1 MSTSR
6 VIATLSLAA
15 IVAGGGYWAGKND
28 VGALLQRYVEDTR
41 IAVEPEP
48 RGNGTGA
55 VIYYRHPDGL
65 PEDSAKPTNTDDGR
79 PFTAVRASEDMS
91 LGATGALAP
100 PADTASVTPERKVI
114 YYRNPMGL
122 PDTSKVPKKDSMG
135 MDYLPVYDGEVSDS
149 STVKV
154 SLGKLQRTGVKTALA
169 EMTTVSRKIRVPG
182 TVTLD
187 ERMVSIVSMRADAF
201 VEDVADVTTGDRITK
216 GEDLFHFYSKEI
228 ATAGAEY
235 ATEMRNGG
243 KPGPDTGS
251 ALRLKNLGVPTAT
264 ITSIATE
271 RKVPQSIAYTS
282 PRDGVVLERMAVSG
296 MMAEAGDILFRIAD
310 VSKVWVIADVPEY
323 ELGAV
328 RKGAAVSVTLR
339 NLPGTTFKGTV
350 DLIYPEVQM
359 QTRTT
364 KVRIELP
371 NPDGQL
377 MSNMYAEVE
386 IEAGAG
392 NPVVAVPNSSV
403 IDTGDRQIVFLD
415 KGEGRF
421 EPMDVGLGVRGED
434 IAEITQGIAAGDRVV
449 VSANFLLDAESN
461 LNAALSAL
469 TAEDGGKP

>member
-1 MSTSR
+1 MTTPR
-6 VIATLSLAA
+6 FIATVSLAA
-15 IVAGGGYWAGKND
+15 IVGGGGYWAGKND
-28 VGALLQRYVEDTR
+28 LGSWLGNRPAEVAMAADDEGK
-41 IAVEPEP
+41 PEP
-48 RGNGTGA
+48 TGA
-55 VIYYRHPDGL
+55 IIYYSHPDGAA
-65 PEDSAKPTNTDDGR
+65 EYSAGPKNTDDGR
-79 PFTAVRASEDMS
+79 PFVAVRESEDVKFDAK
-91 LGATGALAP
+91 GAVLP
-100 PADTASVTPERKVI
+100 SDTASASSERKI
-114 YYRNPMGL
+114 LYYRNPMGL
-122 PDTSKVPKKDSMG
+122 PDTSPVPKRDSMG
-135 MDYLPVYDGEVSDS
+135 MDYLPVYDGEVSDN

-182 TVTLD
+182 TVSLD
-187 ERMVSIVSMRADAF
+187 ERLVSIISMRADAF
-201 VEDVADVTTGDRITK
+201 VEDVANVTTGDSIKK
-216 GEDLFHFYSKEI
+216 GENLFHFYSKEI

-243 KPGPDTGS
+243 KAGPDTGS

-264 ITSIATE
+264 INSIATD
-271 RKVPQSIAYTS
+271 RKVPQSISYTS
-282 PRDGVVLERMAVSG
+282 PRDGVVLERMAMSG

-323 ELGAV
+323 ELSAV
-328 RKGAAVSVTLR
+328 RKGAVASVNVR
-339 NLPGTTFKGTV
+339 NLPGKVFMGKV

-415 KGEGRF
+415 KGEGKF
-421 EPMDVGLGVRGED
+421 EPVDVALGIRGED
-434 IAEITQGIAAGDRVV
+434 MTEVTNGIAAGDRVV

-469 TAEDGGKP
+469 TPDEVKP

>member
-1 MSTSR
+1 VNIPR
-6 VIATLSLAA
+6 IIATLSLAA
-15 IVAGGGYWAGKND
+15 IVGGGGYWAGKYD
-28 VGALLQRYVEDTR
+28 VGAFFQGGVKGTGMAAE
-41 IAVEPEP
+41 AEP
-48 RGNGTGA
+48 RREGTGA

-65 PEDSAKPTNTDDGR
+65 AEYSATPKNTDDGR
-79 PFTAVRASEDMS
+79 LFVPVRASEDIS
-91 LGATGALAP
+91 LGPSGAVAP
-100 PADTASVTPERKVI
+100 SPDTASVSLERKI
-114 YYRNPMGL
+114 LYYRNPMGL

-135 MDYLPVYDGEVSDS
+135 MDYLPVYDGDVSDS

-154 SLGKLQRTGVKTALA
+154 PLGKLQRTGVRTALA
-169 EMTTVSRKIRVPG
+169 EVTTVSRKIRVPG

-187 ERMVSIVSMRADAF
+187 ERRVSIISMRADAF
-201 VEDVADVTTGDRITK
+201 VEDVANVTTGDAITK
-216 GEDLFHFYSKEI
+216 GENLFQFYSKEI

-235 ATEMRNGG
+235 AAEMRNGA
-243 KPGPDTGS
+243 KSNPDSGA

-264 ITSIATE
+264 IGSIATE

-310 VSKVWVIADVPEY
+310 VSRVWVIADVPEY
-323 ELGAV
+323 ELSAV
-328 RKGAAVSVTLR
+328 RKGAVVSVIVR

-371 NPDGQL
+371 NPSGQL

-386 IEAGAG
+386 IEAGSG

-403 IDTGDRQIVFLD
+403 IDTGDRQLVFID

-421 EPMDVGLGVRGED
+421 EPMNVALGVRGED
-434 IAEITQGIAAGDRVV
+434 MTEITKGIAAGDRVV

-469 TAEDGGKP
+469 TADEVKP

>member
-1 MSTSR
+1 MSVSR
-6 VIATLSLAA
+6 IIATLSLAA
-15 IVAGGGYWAGKND
+15 IVGGGGYWAGKND
-28 VGALLQRYVEDTR
+28 VGALLQRYVDENGMATE
-41 IAVEPEP
+41 AEP
-48 RGNGTGA
+48 RREGTGP

-65 PEDSAKPTNTDDGR
+65 AEYSAKLKNTDDGR
-79 PFTAVRASEDMS
+79 PFVPVRESEDIS
-91 LGATGALAP
+91 LGASGAVAP
-100 PADTASVTPERKVI
+100 APDTASVAAERKVL

-135 MDYLPVYDGEVSDS
+135 MDYLPVYDGEVIDS
-149 STVKV
+149 STVNV

-169 EMTTVSRKIRVPG
+169 EMITVSHKIRVPG
-182 TVTLD
+182 TVMLD
-187 ERMVSIVSMRADAF
+187 ERMVSIISMRADAF
-201 VEDVADVTTGDRITK
+201 VEQVADVTTGDTITK
-216 GEDLFHFYSKEI
+216 GENLFHFYSKEI

-235 ATEMRNGG
+235 AAEMRNGA
-243 KPGPDTGS
+243 KSNPDSGA
-251 ALRLKNLGVPTAT
+251 ALRLKNLGVPAAM
-264 ITSIATE
+264 IASIAAE

-323 ELGAV
+323 ELAAVRQGAV
-328 RKGAAVSVTLR
+328 VSVIVR

-392 NPVVAVPNSSV
+392 DAVVAVPNSSV
-403 IDTGDRQIVFLD
+403 IDTGDRQLVFID
-415 KGEGRF
+415 RGEGRF
-421 EPMDVGLGVRGED
+421 EPMDVALGVRGED
-434 IAEITQGIAAGDRVV
+434 MTEITKGITAGDRVV

-469 TAEDGGKP
+469 AQDEVKP

>member
-1 MSTSR
+1 VTAPR
-6 VIATLSLAA
+6 FIAAVSLAA
-15 IVAGGGYWAGKND
+15 IVGGGGYWAGKND
-28 VGALLQRYVEDTR
+28 VGSWLGNKPAEVAMAADDGK
-41 IAVEPEP
+41 PEP
-48 RGNGTGA
+48 TGA
-55 VIYYRHPDGL
+55 IIYYSHPDGAA
-65 PEDSAKPTNTDDGR
+65 EYSARPKNTDEGR
-79 PFTAVRASEDMS
+79 PFVAVRESEDVRFDAN
-91 LGATGALAP
+91 GAVLP
-100 PADTASVTPERKVI
+100 SDTASASSEQKI
-114 YYRNPMGL
+114 LYYRNPMGL
-122 PDTSKVPKKDSMG
+122 PDTSPVPKKDSMG

-182 TVTLD
+182 TVSLD
-187 ERMVSIVSMRADAF
+187 ERLVSIITMRADAF
-201 VEDVADVTTGDRITK
+201 VENVANVTTGDRIKK
-216 GEDLFHFYSKEI
+216 GENLFHFYSKEI
-228 ATAGAEY
+228 ATAAAEY

-243 KPGPDTGS
+243 KAGPDTGS

-264 ITSIATE
+264 INSIATD
-271 RKVPQSIAYTS
+271 RKVPQSISYTS

-323 ELGAV
+323 ELSAV
-328 RKGAAVSVTLR
+328 RKGAVVSVNVR
-339 NLPGTTFKGTV
+339 NLPGKVFTGKVG
-350 DLIYPEVQM
+350 LIYPEVQM

-371 NPDGQL
+371 NQEGEL

-415 KGEGRF
+415 KGEGKF
-421 EPMDVGLGVRGED
+421 EPVDVALGIRGED
-434 IAEITQGIAAGDRVV
+434 MTEITKGIAVGDRVV

-469 TAEDGGKP
+469 TPVVVKP

>member
-1 MSTSR
+1 MNTSSR
-6 VIATLSLAA
+6 LIATLSLAA
-15 IVAGGGYWAGKND
+15 IVGGGGYWAGKND
-28 VGALLQRYVEDTR
+28 IGKLLELYLGWSRMAAE
-41 IAVEPEP
+41 AEP
-48 RGNGTGA
+48 RTEPTGA
-55 VIYYRHPDGL
+55 VIYYSHPDGL
-65 PEDSAKPTNTDDGR
+65 AEYSAQPKNTDDGR
-79 PFTAVRASEDMS
+79 PFMAVRESEDVSFNATGTAVPVAE
-91 LGATGALAP
+91 
-100 PADTASVTPERKVI
+100 TANAERKVL

-135 MDYLPVYDGEVSDS
+135 MDYLPVYEGDDADS

-169 EMTTVSRKIRVPG
+169 EKTNVSRKIRVPG

-201 VEDVADVTTGDRITK
+201 VEEVADVTTGDKITK

-264 ITSIATE
+264 ITSIGAE
-271 RKVPQSIAYTS
+271 RKVPQSIVYTS

-296 MMAEAGDILFRIAD
+296 MMAEAGDVLFRIAD

-323 ELGAV
+323 ELGSV
-328 RKGAAVSVTLR
+328 RKGAVVSVIVR

-377 MSNMYAEVE
+377 MPNMYAEVE

-421 EPMDVGLGVRGED
+421 EPMDVSLGVRGED
-434 IAEITQGIAAGDRVV
+434 MTEISKGIAAGDRVV

-469 TAEDGGKP
+469 TTDEVKP

>member
-1 MSTSR
+1 MSIFR
-6 VIATLSLAA
+6 IIATLSLAA
-15 IVAGGGYWAGKND
+15 IAGGGGYWAGKND
-28 VGALLQRYVEDTR
+28 VGALLQRYVDDDGMAKET
-41 IAVEPEP
+41 EP
-48 RGNGTGA
+48 RREGTGA

-65 PEDSAKPTNTDDGR
+65 AEYSANPKNTVDGR
-79 PFTAVRASEDMS
+79 PFAPIRESEDIS
-91 LGATGALAP
+91 LGAAGAVAP
-100 PADTASVTPERKVI
+100 APDTASLSHERKI
-114 YYRNPMGL
+114 LYYRNPMGL

-135 MDYLPVYDGEVSDS
+135 MDYLPVYDGERSDT

-154 SLGKLQRTGVKTALA
+154 SLGKLQRTGVKTAPA
-169 EMTTVSRKIRVPG
+169 ETTTVSRKIRIPG

-187 ERMVSIVSMRADAF
+187 ERTVSIVSMRADAF
-201 VEDVADVTTGDRITK
+201 VEDVADVTTGDVITK
-216 GEDLFHFYSKEI
+216 GESLFHFYSKEI

-235 ATEMRNGG
+235 AAEMRNGA
-243 KPGPDTGS
+243 KSNPDSGA

-264 ITSIATE
+264 ITSIATD

-282 PRDGVVLERMAVSG
+282 PRNGVVLERMAVSG

-323 ELGAV
+323 ELSAV
-328 RKGAAVSVTLR
+328 RKGAAVSVIVR
-339 NLPGTTFKGTV
+339 NRPGTTFRGV
-350 DLIYPEVQM
+350 VGLIYPEVQM

-386 IEAGAG
+386 IEAGPG

-403 IDTGDRQIVFLD
+403 IDTGDRQLVFLD
-415 KGEGRF
+415 RGEGRF
-421 EPMDVGLGVRGED
+421 EPIDVALGVRGED
-434 IAEITQGIAAGDRVV
+434 MTEITRGIAAGDRVV

-469 TAEDGGKP
+469 TADEVKP

>member
-1 MSTSR
+1 MSTPR
-6 VIATLSLAA
+6 VIAMFSLAA
-15 IVAGGGYWAGKND
+15 IVGGGGYWAGKND
-28 VGALLQRYVEDTR
+28 IGALLEQHVGWSQMAAE
-41 IAVEPEP
+41 AEPMREP
-48 RGNGTGA
+48 TGA

-65 PEDSAKPTNTDDGR
+65 AEYSARPKNTDDGR
-79 PFTAVRASEDMS
+79 PFAAVRESEDVTFSAMR
-91 LGATGALAP
+91 AAP
-100 PADTASVTPERKVI
+100 AAETASATSDRKVL

-135 MDYLPVYDGEVSDS
+135 MDYLPVYDGDDADS

-154 SLGKLQRTGVKTALA
+154 SLGKLQRTGVKTGLA

-187 ERMVSIVSMRADAF
+187 ERMISIVSMRADAF

-216 GEDLFHFYSKEI
+216 GENLFHFYSKEI

-264 ITSIATE
+264 IASIAAE

-323 ELGAV
+323 ELGSV
-328 RKGAAVSVTLR
+328 RKGAVVSVIVR
-339 NLPGTTFKGTV
+339 NLPGTKFKGTV

-392 NPVVAVPNSSV
+392 SPVVAVPNSSV

-421 EPMDVGLGVRGED
+421 EPMDVSLGVRGED
-434 IAEITQGIAAGDRVV
+434 MTEITKGIATGDRVV

-469 TAEDGGKP
+469 TPGEVKP

>member
-1 MSTSR
+1 VSVSR
-6 VIATLSLAA
+6 IIATLSLAA
-15 IVAGGGYWAGKND
+15 VVGGGGYWAGKND
-28 VGALLQRYVEDTR
+28 VGAPLQRYVHDNGMAKE
-41 IAVEPEP
+41 AEPLHE
-48 RGNGTGA
+48 GTGA

-65 PEDSAKPTNTDDGR
+65 AEYSAKPKNTGDGR
-79 PFTAVRASEDMS
+79 PFAPVRASEDIS
-91 LGATGALAP
+91 LGATGGVAVAS
-100 PADTASVTPERKVI
+100 DTASVTPERKVL

-149 STVKV
+149 STVTV
-154 SLGKLQRTGVKTALA
+154 PLGKLQRTGVKTALA

-201 VEDVADVTTGDRITK
+201 VEEVADVTTGDRIIK
-216 GEDLFHFYSKEI
+216 GENLFHFYSKEI

-235 ATEMRNGG
+235 AAEMRNGA
-243 KPGPDTGS
+243 KSNPDSGA

-264 ITSIATE
+264 ITSIASD

-310 VSKVWVIADVPEY
+310 ISKVWVIADVPEY
-323 ELGAV
+323 ELGSV
-328 RKGAAVSVTLR
+328 RKGAVVSVIVR

-434 IAEITQGIAAGDRVV
+434 MTEITQGVAAGDRVV

-469 TAEDGGKP
+469 MADEVKP

>member
-1 MSTSR
+1 VSASR
-6 VIATLSLAA
+6 IIATLSLTA
-15 IVAGGGYWAGKND
+15 IVGGGGYWAGKND
-28 VGALLQRYVEDTR
+28 VGALLQRYVEGTGTV
-41 IAVEPEP
+41 VEAEP
-48 RGNGTGA
+48 RRQGTGA

-65 PEDSAKPTNTDDGR
+65 AEYSAKPKNTDDGR
-79 PFTAVRASEDMS
+79 PFAPVRASEDIS
-91 LGATGALAP
+91 LGASGAVAP
-100 PADTASVTPERKVI
+100 VVDAASATHERKVL

-169 EMTTVSRKIRVPG
+169 ETMSVSRKIRVPG

-201 VEDVADVTTGDRITK
+201 VEEVADVTTGDRITK
-216 GEDLFHFYSKEI
+216 GENLFHFYSKEI

-235 ATEMRNGG
+235 AAEMRNGA
-243 KPGPDTGS
+243 KSSPDSGA

-264 ITSIATE
+264 IISIATE

-310 VSKVWVIADVPEY
+310 ISKVWVIADVPEY
-323 ELGAV
+323 ELSGV
-328 RKGAAVSVTLR
+328 RQGAAVSVIVR
-339 NLPGTTFKGTV
+339 NLPGTTFRGVV

-359 QTRTT
+359 QTRTM

-371 NPDGQL
+371 NPHGQL

-392 NPVVAVPNSSV
+392 NPVVAIPNSSV

-421 EPMDVGLGVRGED
+421 EPMDVGLGVQGED
-434 IAEITQGIAAGDRVV
+434 MTEITKGIAAGDRVV

-469 TAEDGGKP
+469 TADEVKP

>member
-1 MSTSR
+1 MR
-6 VIATLSLAA
+6 RLALIATLSLAA
-15 IVAGGGYWAGKND
+15 IVGGGGYWAGKND
-28 VGALLQRYVEDTR
+28 VGSLLAAERRWHRVAARRNRDASR
-41 IAVEPEP
+41 
-48 RGNGTGA
+48 TGA

-65 PEDSAKPTNTDDGR
+65 AEYSAKPKNTDDGR
-79 PFTAVRASEDMS
+79 PFAAVRASEDVS
-91 LGATGALAP
+91 LSGTGAVAP
-100 PADTASVTPERKVI
+100 AVDTASATPERKVL

-135 MDYLPVYDGEVSDS
+135 MDYFPVYDGEVGDC

-154 SLGKLQRTGVKTALA
+154 SLGKLQRTGVKTAVA
-169 EMTTVSRKIRVPG
+169 EMMNVSRKIRVPG

-187 ERMVSIVSMRADAF
+187 ERMVSIISMRADAF

-216 GEDLFHFYSKEI
+216 GENLFHFYSKEI

-235 ATEMRNGG
+235 ATEMR
-243 KPGPDTGS
+243 KRRQAATGDGIGF
-251 ALRLKNLGVPTAT
+251 AVEEPRRAEAT
-264 ITSIATE
+264 IASIAEE

-323 ELGAV
+323 ELGSV
-328 RKGAAVSVTLR
+328 RKGAVVSVIVR
-339 NLPGTTFKGTV
+339 NLPGRTFKGTV

-371 NPDGQL
+371 NPDGLL

-434 IAEITQGIAAGDRVV
+434 MTEITKGIAAGDRVV

-469 TAEDGGKP
+469 TPDEVKP